1 MMIIF
6 NNLKTNKIMELTLEQ
21 ALCILSNG
29 WNEDTKELYNIAN
42 KIIKQEANRLCLI
55 YQKNLI
61 EEKLENFKNK

>member
-1 MMIIF
+1 
-6 NNLKTNKIMELTLEQ
+6 MELTLEQ
-21 ALCILSNG
+21 ALCIVSNG

-61 EEKLENFKNK
+61 EEKLEEFKNK